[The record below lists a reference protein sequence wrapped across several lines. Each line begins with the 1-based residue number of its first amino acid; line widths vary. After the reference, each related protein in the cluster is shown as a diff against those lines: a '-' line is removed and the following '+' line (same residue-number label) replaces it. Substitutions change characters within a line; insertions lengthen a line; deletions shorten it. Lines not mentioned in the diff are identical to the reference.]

1 MELSLTLKY
10 INEHGQ
16 ILPCVLDD
24 EEVVISSFRYE
35 AVRMAGAPTISFT
48 IKNQQLLDDFWK
60 GEWNNSVFVEFRSE
74 KYFLA
79 HIPTSTLSNENGL
92 YTHEVEMVSE
102 RIALD
107 NVYFYDV
114 VSEDTEDDRP
124 ASNGTNVTFHG
135 TIHEFVERFNSSL
148 QYAKLQKKNDDGTY
162 DGYRVYIDSNV
173 ESESKL
179 VAFDKSTMS
188 SVLQTIFT
196 TYNLPYYFAGKEI
209 HIGYASDV
217 ISEEF
222 EYGADDALLSIKK
235 ENSNNNVINR
245 CTGVGSSENIPY
257 FYPNST
263 PIGNVGVEFTGSGI
277 TSATIE
283 DGNKFSG
290 NSLLENT
297 LTYNHIESNQ
307 VGNVTYGCWKNGSRA
322 EEYIVP
328 FVTLDEV
335 NAFGSRQYSVFC
347 IVDTRN
353 QEFAGTRH
361 IKVRMSVKIAE
372 IVQGSD
378 ASATEKFKN
387 NLLID
392 FPFVRVSM
400 DGGDYKS
407 ASDFWTV
414 YDNAESI
421 SKKENIIE
429 IHYHIAQGHT
439 YKFDVAPRIWTDLED
454 KGGLASV
461 LCKLNAS
468 FETTYANN
476 NSYVVGYGWTY
487 NDIDGEQKVQ
497 SLSDIGVVVKGTPNV
512 GDTLKFTLISRF
524 PNQSTL
530 MPSIFRTTFG
540 KERFFNAENGKY
552 DGYDFPNPY
561 VEGQPKEYIKDFEDI
576 KPTITGMVNAGG
588 IAIDRFLDF
597 EYDDDDDNEVEEI
610 DDNLV
615 VKHPYFF
622 AKLPKLGFNL
632 FQHASEKGEM
642 TISMTSG
649 NCGACNFVIA
659 VDTQQEGKYF
669 NTVQVGNNGRPL
681 KDENGNVI
689 CGRKHYQSPIESIQP
704 EQNDT
709 TDNEVWIALKKE
721 DQTYGV
727 QMPFREKTI
736 DENGNVFETSI
747 LPSVEDTFVI
757 LNINLPEEYIL
768 AAEKRLDKAILDYM
782 LENNHERFN
791 YSIDFSRIYL
801 QENPSILEQLTENA
815 RIKIRY
821 DNRIYVQYVNSFSY
835 SVDSSA
841 ALPEIKVELVENLEL
856 YESPIER
863 AMSEVGNAFGQMLA
877 AFDAPMQCLPYF
889 MRKDVEDSAYR
900 KVTFNEG
907 AEFGRYQA
915 GALGSGGAISIDGN
929 GNSIAEFDYLNVR
942 KKASFTELTIQELKN
957 VGGQLIVSPAAMKC
971 SRVVKLANGDYRCYF
986 ETTNDAGDKVQQE
999 FIVGDL
1005 ACCQTFNVT
1014 HNRYYWREVV
1024 GIGEDYVDLS
1034 STLCDT
1040 TMTND
1045 EPLAGDTIVS
1055 IGNTTD
1061 VTRQS
1066 AIILSAY
1073 GNNAPSMTQYAGID
1087 SYSLEDKMVTKF
1099 SNGENVVTGKMTILP
1114 NSTGA
1119 SNFTDLEVGG
1129 ANLIRNSG
1137 FTGNYVSKELDDQI
1151 VLEAASELYSDP
1163 FEYWGESNAVVQDS
1177 SESQSGKEV
1186 VVADG
1191 NISQDLETPII
1202 ANENYVLSFKAKG
1215 TNVTY
1220 SVGGVENTIELT
1232 NEYVRYVEKFTAI
1245 SDFETLLLSGTYTLC
1260 EVQLERGTIAS
1271 AWSNNFKDNTSDR
1284 TYYQAQK
1291 YLSDAI
1297 HNKSIVEG
1305 ALTLTQIVG
1314 VGDYANGE
1322 MTKMT
1327 GGMSGRYAGND
1338 NNVAFWAGGD
1348 FEAAINTVAKYQAD
1362 SSYQPTEE
1370 ELASMAKF
1378 VVTHGGRAIL
1388 NDIILRGYI
1397 YALGGV
1403 FKGTIYADSGVFSGL
1418 VKRTPT
1424 IINADNYTQY
1434 MAVYESNDEDS
1445 WYDLDL
1451 EKAGSFIIFEG
1462 DLPVAPHFYLPLLHY
1477 STTQG
1482 YVVLPTSKTMYDV
1495 MGMVGQQVIIINNS
1509 NTVIHICSSNG
1520 CHGIPN
1526 GDTATYQCIMVTVT
1540 DEVVGTRWKIDWERV
1555 QHETPVV

>member
-10 INEHGQ
+10 INEQGQ

-102 RIALD
+102 RVALD

-124 ASNGTNVTFHG
+124 ASNGTLVTFHG

-307 VGNVTYGCWKNGSRA
+307 VGNVAYGCWKNGSRA

-378 ASATEKFKN
+378 ADATEKFKN

-392 FPFVRVSM
+392 FPYVRVSM

-524 PNQSTL
+524 PNQGTL

-782 LENNHERFN
+782 LENNQERFN

-841 ALPEIKVELVENLEL
+841 ALPEIKVELVESLEL

-900 KVTFNEG
+900 KMTFNEG

-999 FIVGDL
+999 FVVGDL

-1024 GIGEDYVDLS
+1024 SIGEDYVDLS

-1087 SYSLEDKMVTKF
+1087 SYSLEGKMVTKF

-1114 NSTGA
+1114 NSEGA
-1119 SNFTDLEVGG
+1119 SNLTDLEVGSV
-1129 ANLIRNSG
+1129 NLIRNAG
-1137 FTGNYVSKELDDQI
+1137 FLGDYTSRELSEEDALGADDAMWSEPLKYWNYNDVI
-1151 VLEAASELYSDP
+1151 VENSDV
-1163 FEYWGESNAVVQDS
+1163 AI
-1177 SESQSGKEV
+1177 SGKQ
-1186 VVADG
+1186 A
-1191 NISQDLETPII
+1191 NIQGRLIQVFESPLS
-1202 ANENYVLSFKAKG
+1202 ANENYVFSFNGIG
-1215 TNVTY
+1215 TIRYVMGD
-1220 SVGGVENTIELT
+1220 SIDHTIELDGT
-1232 NEYVRYVEKFTAI
+1232 SRY
-1245 SDFETLLLSGTYTLC
+1245 S
-1260 EVQLERGTIAS
+1260 EVVKPTSEVLVLVITGPCSIWDIQLERGIVATS
-1271 AWSNNFKDNTSDR
+1271 WKVSPLDNNKELAEMQSMHYLQRAITEGNTEIEGGLVLTNIVKVGEHEDGAFKR
-1284 TYYQAQK
+1284 
-1291 YLSDAI
+1291 
-1297 HNKSIVEG
+1297 E
-1305 ALTLTQIVG
+1305 
-1314 VGDYANGE
+1314 
-1322 MTKMT
+1322 T
-1327 GGMSGRYAGND
+1327 GGMSGYWSEDND
-1338 NNVAFWAGGD
+1338 VAFWAGGSMSQ
-1348 FEAAINTVAKYQAD
+1348 AIKTTQAYKYNANH
-1362 SSYQPTEE
+1362 QPTKE
-1370 ELASMAKF
+1370 ELAEMAKF

-1397 YALGGV
+1397 YALGGEFV
-1403 FKGTIYADSGVFSGL
+1403 GMLRKKKL
-1418 VKRTPT
+1418 VITDDNFHDYFYLKQYY
-1424 IINADNYTQY
+1424 NYTSY
-1434 MAVYESNDEDS
+1434 TADIEKTGTFIVLDETLSNSNWADATYEHGVQIQLPNTFTASNSEELDYARS
-1445 WYDLDL
+1445 FIGNQFAIYNYTPYYIDLCN
-1451 EKAGSFIIFEG
+1451 AGS
-1462 DLPVAPHFYLPLLHY
+1462 
-1477 STTQG
+1477 
-1482 YVVLPTSKTMYDV
+1482 
-1495 MGMVGQQVIIINNS
+1495 
-1509 NTVIHICSSNG
+1509 C
-1520 CHGIPN
+1520 
-1526 GDTATYQCIMVTVT
+1526 
-1540 DEVVGTRWKIDWERV
+1540 
-1555 QHETPVV
+1555 TPVSTDQVGYGNCILTTTSENKESIEWEVIVTNITKTT